1 MNFFGVGGA
10 ELLAILIIM
19 LVFAGPKRMIHWS
32 YVLGQYV
39 AKFRAIWSQTV
50 DLVQKE
56 FDEAGVDIKLPKEPP
71 TRQNLNR
78 SLGEAIKPMT
88 KPIQDSIDEVKKDVD
103 SVREVSDILNKK
115 TGKKLETPSDKVGNS
130 SNVSKVSKVNTANK
144 ATEATAAQQAAAS
157 SGAKKSAPEKS
168 PKQRAAPAK
177 SPIADAGP
185 DMRTNMGSW
194 SGAKA
199 SQPKPAIEPA
209 MDNGKPVDLGA
220 WSTPARDK

>member
-32 YVLGQYV
+32 YVLGQHV

-103 SVREVSDILNKK
+103 SVREVSDTLNKK
-115 TGKKLETPSDKVGNS
+115 TGKKLDSPTDKL
-130 SNVSKVSKVNTANK
+130 NK
-144 ATEATAAQQAAAS
+144 ASKATGAAAAAQQATTS

-168 PKQRAAPAK
+168 PVQRTAPAK

-199 SQPKPAIEPA
+199 SQPQPAIEPA